1 MFAFLRGIV
10 AAKMPDHVH
19 LDVHGVGYKVFVPQG
34 TQRRLNIEHEA
45 TLLTHCHIREDAFQ
59 IYGFARAEELA
70 LFQLVL
76 GVNGVGP
83 KMALAI
89 LSALGPADFARAVR
103 DSDVT
108 AFTKISGVGK
118 KTAQRIVLDMKAKLG
133 QDAELED
140 ILGEDRAD
148 AMADGDDV
156 LAALLSLGCTPAEAQ
171 RAAKKARKELGPDA
185 PDQELVKSALR
196 SMAKA

>member
-19 LDVHGVGYKVFVPQG
+19 LDVQGVGYKVFVPHG
-34 TQRRLNIEHEA
+34 TQRRLAIDHEV

-76 GVNGVGP
+76 SVQGVGP
-83 KMALAI
+83 KLALSV
-89 LSALGPADFARAVR
+89 LSALGPHEFARAVR
-103 DSDVT
+103 ESDVT

-118 KTAQRIVLDMKAKLG
+118 KTAQRLVLEIKAKLG
-133 QDAELED
+133 QDAELD
-140 ILGEDRAD
+140 AILGEEPAD
-148 AMADGDDV
+148 AADGDDV
-156 LAALLSLGCTPAEAQ
+156 IAALLSLGCTPAEAQ
-171 RAAKKARKELGPDA
+171 RAAKTARKELGTDA
-185 PDQELVKSALR
+185 PDEELLRLALR
-196 SMAKA
+196 SLAKV